1 MEKIVEIWEKIL
13 SYLSEFWRMI
23 SPYISQAWETI
34 TPFVMSVWEKFLSV
48 FCQFGVVCSNGN
60 LNWMGGTI
68 IAVALVAV
76 ILLIIG
82 VKILVQNRI

>member
-1 MEKIVEIWEKIL
+1 MDKIIEIWEKIL
-13 SYLSEFWRMI
+13 SYLAEFWEMI

-34 TPFVMSVWEKFLSV
+34 FPFVMSVWEKFLSV
-48 FCQFGVVCSNGN
+48 FCQFGIVCSDGN
-60 LNWMGGTI
+60 LNWMGGAI
-68 IAVALVAV
+68 IAVATVAV